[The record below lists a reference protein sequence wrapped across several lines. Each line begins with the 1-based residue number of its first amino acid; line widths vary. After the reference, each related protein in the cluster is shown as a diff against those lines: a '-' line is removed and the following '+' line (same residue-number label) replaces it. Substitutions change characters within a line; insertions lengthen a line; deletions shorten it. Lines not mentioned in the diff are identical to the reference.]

1 MRKLRYPR
9 ISLKVKDVI
18 KALDEVSAEIS
29 AEELELQ
36 EDEFPFEYNADEIQK
51 LLGGAEKDLKIEI
64 KRNLNDK
71 LYSTTWNIKNLLNSQ
86 VINHQ
91 FSKNLVIRL
100 PYILYNDDFADRP
113 PSEVPIPA
121 TRPEALSG
129 WLAIYERLFEQT
141 DSNYSLF
148 SLAAEPDA
156 RRRDSILSD
165 VETQLKNTLSA
176 GWKNFSTEKKTIVN
190 VSLTISGGGEE
201 RKLRIQIVEQLD
213 NE

>member
-51 LLGGAEKDLKIEI
+51 LLGGAEKDLEIEI

-121 TRPEALSG
+121 TRPEAL
-129 WLAIYERLFEQT
+129 RC
-141 DSNYSLF
+141 
-148 SLAAEPDA
+148 
-156 RRRDSILSD
+156 
-165 VETQLKNTLSA
+165 
-176 GWKNFSTEKKTIVN
+176 
-190 VSLTISGGGEE
+190 
-201 RKLRIQIVEQLD
+201 
-213 NE
+213 